1 MNART
6 LLSFI
11 VVSLVLSV
19 TITRAAPDKVRIVTL
34 SKVEAA
40 KGRMREKLFTDWMTE
55 PQLQQ
60 AIAKGKAGKQ
70 QVLFF
75 EYNGPRDK
83 WRAIITDKFSLRDF
97 SWWALFGE
105 PAIEA
110 KLNEEMKEGRR
121 PAFIARNG
129 NYFSML
135 TVGPSEYET
144 ARKELAELGVGEPKV
159 K

>member
-1 MNART
+1 MTTRFTFFFFAT
-6 LLSFI
+6 GVLLSTA
-11 VVSLVLSV
+11 SL
-19 TITRAAPDKVRIVTL
+19 TAAPNNVRIVTL

-55 PQLQQ
+55 PQLQE
-60 AIAKGKAGKQ
+60 AVAKGKAGRQ

-83 WRAIITDKFSLRDF
+83 WRAILTDKVVFRDF

-110 KLNEEMKEGRR
+110 KLNEEMKQGRK

-135 TVGPSEYET
+135 TVGPDDYPT
-144 ARKELAELGVGEPKV
+144 ARKELAELGIGEPKV